1 MDLRTRVRRRQWIPT
16 KELAELWAKDAEVSE
31 TSAIYSL
38 AILIED
44 GRLPIY
50 YRNGDKLH
58 SVVMSLALHSVAQC
72 IDADHKQPNWELC
85 QVCKQPFPKEAD
97 KSNHDLRHSYIDA
110 HDFRKLL
117 AELGVTSFESWP
129 GLDVSSEVET
139 KTKTDSP
146 NPESGSRLVLTGDFW
161 TVTFK
166 GESTTLKNTLGMRY
180 IAHLIRN
187 QGKEIHVCD
196 LYYAI
201 NSLAHEATDDVHSS
215 ISTEQLAEFGLSISD
230 LGDAGELL
238 TPGGKKRLQAYLKEL
253 QDHIEDAKEM
263 SDVDRQAELE
273 EKREDIGQQLS
284 ADLGLGGRPRKASS
298 TVERLRKSVT
308 KRIRKGRVKIKE
320 EFPELG
326 NHLDCIKTRTFCQY
340 APPSK
345 VEWHFDPF

>member
-1 MDLRTRVRRRQWIPT
+1 MW
-16 KELAELWAKDAEVSE
+16 K
-31 TSAIYSL
+31 
-38 AILIED
+38 
-44 GRLPIY
+44 
-50 YRNGDKLH
+50 
-58 SVVMSLALHSVAQC
+58 ALYAVAHC
-72 IDADHKQPNWELC
+72 INADHKPLNWELC
-85 QVCKQPFPKEAD
+85 DVCKQPLPKEAD
-97 KSNHDLRHSYIDA
+97 KDNYDLRHSYIVA

-117 AELGVTSFESWP
+117 AELGITTFEGWP
-129 GLDVSSEVET
+129 GLDLPSEVET

-146 NPESGSRLVLTGDFW
+146 NPDGGSRLVLTGDFW

-166 GESTTLKNTLGMRY
+166 GKSTTLKNTLGMRY

-201 NSLAHEATDDVHSS
+201 NSPAHEVTDDVHAS
-215 ISTEQLAEFGLSISD
+215 ISTEQLAEFGLSVSD

-238 TPGGKKRLQAYLKEL
+238 TPDGKKRLQAGLKEL

-273 EKREDIGQQLS
+273 EKQENILRQLK

-320 EFPELG
+320 QFLELG
-326 NHLDCIKTRTFCQY
+326 NHLDCIKTGTVCQY